1 MKFKATVFFSLL
13 VCMASSCLN
22 TDDIVY
28 EEDANAGNAQ
38 ILTLSLAHDSV
49 PELAKA
55 KFSIDQITGEVYNH
69 DSLPYDTD
77 LSKLYPFADSI
88 RVKVTYTTVYS
99 YAAMR
104 AEVDTLTWI
113 ASGDSLTVL
122 PNIPIQFNIY
132 AAYGAKKE
140 YKLSV
145 NVHKID
151 PDSVQY
157 QVFTG
162 EVPTVSPP
170 PTFVLPKSPR
180 CRCRQYRRG

>member
-170 PTFVLPKSPR
+170 PTFVLPESPR